1 MRLLLVYFV
10 KNKLQKKKTENG
22 NSWEFKKKQG
32 NSNKKK
38 GNPLKNKGIQEFGIQ
53 NE

>member
-10 KNKLQKKKTENG
+10 KNKLQKKTENG